1 MTVKPEIKMTV
12 NRSNFMAWVDG
23 DLLIRDAS
31 GKCIIRYDIT
41 HERAE
46 KIMDEGG
53 TIGLTDSNGIIISI
67 MSVID
72 ECYEEKLVD

>member
-1 MTVKPEIKMTV
+1 MTVKPKIKMTV
-12 NRSNFMAWVDG
+12 NRANFMAWVDG

-31 GKCIIRYDIT
+31 GKCIIGDDVA

-53 TIGLTDSNGIIISI
+53 TIGLTDSNGIIISM
-67 MSVID
+67 MSVVNK
-72 ECYEEKLVD
+72 CYEEQLIN